1 MSDFIH
7 VDYEVFSTMY
17 SALQRLSSIPHMVSL
32 DFETQSIYSIAE
44 KNEAKELLKHPD
56 IDRPTEKLCKMVANS
71 SGLSY
76 PLITRITHMIIGTSS
91 SHSIVIVITS
101 PTMEKTLL
109 NWIVTTDHH
118 FIFHNA
124 GFDVKQIYT
133 KTGQFPKHYDDTQLL
148 AKTFINHVDIWKAT
162 VGLKELMGQYYD
174 PRWTVSIDYDNE
186 DLKDFT
192 FLRYCAIDGA
202 ATYLLY
208 TQLQEERNIRYETSR
223 TSTVTSSITV

>member
-7 VDYEVFSTMY
+7 VDYEVFSTPY
-17 SALQRLSSIPHMVSL
+17 SALQRLQNIPHIVSL

-44 KNEAKELLKHPD
+44 KSEAKELLKHPD
-56 IDRPTEKLCKMVANS
+56 IDRPTESLCKMVANS

-76 PLITRITHMIIGTSS
+76 PRITRITHMIIGTSS
-91 SHSIVIVITS
+91 SHSIIIIIAS
-101 PTMEKTLL
+101 PQMETTML
-109 NWIVTTDHH
+109 NWIVSTDHH
-118 FIFHNA
+118 FITHNA

-133 KTGQFPKHYDDTQLL
+133 KTGKFPKHYDDTQLL
-148 AKTFINHVDIWKAT
+148 SKTFINHVDIWRAS

-174 PRWTVSIDYDNE
+174 PRWAVSIDYDNE
-186 DLKDFT
+186 DLKDDT

-208 TQLQEERNIRYETSR
+208 TQLQEERILRL
-223 TSTVTSSITV
+223 